1 MRSHK
6 VILTFKKFSDKI
18 MNRQDE
24 FIFYTLLCLL
34 LMLLLL
40 LFPGVAHRG
49 TDVGLELFFESL
61 FPYLLPYLILT
72 NWILQLTKSS
82 VSANWMSYGKT
93 YLLSALGGFPTGAVV
108 INQLLKSGELTKK
121 EAAFLLPICHNP
133 SPLFIIGLVATTIIQ
148 DISFGWKYLAIA
160 HCISIIL
167 LFIFYSLFRNQKR
180 QHQPINKATLSP
192 FSSSITESI
201 RPIAIVGT
209 TVIFFSAIYT
219 VSMHVLKEF
228 YSGVPELLYLLVAG
242 FLEFT
247 NGIVLSGHYLD
258 DDYLKLFVV
267 FLLTSQS
274 FSIHLQVYIITR
286 ASNIS
291 FLPYICIRGLYCI
304 LIPLIF
310 FAFS

>member
-6 VILTFKKFSDKI
+6 VILPFKKFSDKI

-93 YLLSALGGFPTGAVV
+93 YLLSALGGFPTGAV
-108 INQLLKSGELTKK
+108 IISQLLKSGELTKK

-133 SPLFIIGLVATTIIQ
+133 SPLFVIGLVATTIIQ

-160 HCISIIL
+160 HLISITL
-167 LFIFYSLFRNQKR
+167 LFTIYPFFRNQTR
-180 QHQPINKATLSP
+180 QHQPIKATLSP

-228 YSGVPELLYLLVAG
+228 YSEVPELLYLFVAG

-247 NGIVLSGHYLD
+247 NGIVLSSQYLS

-304 LIPLIF
+304 LVPLLF